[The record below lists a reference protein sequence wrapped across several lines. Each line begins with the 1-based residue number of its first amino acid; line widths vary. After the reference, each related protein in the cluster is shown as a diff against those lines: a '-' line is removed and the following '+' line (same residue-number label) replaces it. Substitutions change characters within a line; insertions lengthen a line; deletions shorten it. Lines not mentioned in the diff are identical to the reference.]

1 VGPEELPNDS
11 SPPRDP
17 LTGLPLRQGFLD
29 AFAARPEKSG
39 AAVFC
44 MDIDGMR
51 ALNDSEGR
59 QTGDAVIAASG
70 AAAADALD
78 TGPVVARDG
87 PDSFAFFVP
96 ELTRDAAAAVAEDV
110 SSRASSAASTVAGR
124 LVTLSVGVALW
135 TEDPAGPSELLG
147 AARRAA
153 RSAREGGNGRTVFAA
168 DLPPLEGPDLVL
180 EGLPCPVLVGRDR
193 EVENFRSRLE
203 RSHEEP
209 GFLFVR
215 GEAGSGKTRLLRD
228 CLSIA
233 REEGAAAGY
242 CACRPTDPAMPFAV
256 LARALTEYADA
267 ELEARDSLL
276 TDLSREEIEV
286 VVPLFSRAGA
296 PLFFGGR
303 GAPKSAAVP
312 EKRRSLAASGFLGI
326 LRSAAEGRELA
337 LLLDEMTWLDA
348 ASLTVL
354 RRAADER
361 ALGLVVVGAFNERSA
376 RDAGGRLRPAAALFQ
391 ARGSASNVWETR
403 LRKLGPDDAARMV
416 SGIVPDRP
424 EDDALDKALFG
435 VTGGNP
441 LFLEGLLRRLAIHR
455 QVSGR
460 GETAKLSLDPAQ
472 VPRTLDALLDETV
485 AVLPD
490 ELAHTAMAAAAA
502 GEPVGPTELADALG
516 LSVAEC
522 QGSVDWL
529 LRLRLF
535 EPPLPGGQAV
545 SPASTR
551 IAERIVER
559 AEPDFLELVHAAYAE
574 GAAAAGRQAAEAYH
588 LGFTADAEA
597 AERARAAAREEALE
611 AWSETDEAYE
621 GPSPTSSSAARPS
634 PAPAT
639 PATPA
644 APVGAGE
651 DAAWRPPVADSGGE
665 PLKGDPPG
673 PADATPSAPP
683 SARSKGITARFEATG
698 QFPKADGSPPPAS
711 GTPPPDTSTPT
722 PTPTSSPSPS
732 LSSGA
737 PVAGDEGAAE
747 TLPAASDRAEEAAPP
762 REATPPTGAQVAETQ
777 PSRPELDALGPEEI
791 LDVEGIPPGGGP
803 IRIGD
808 EGHAR
813 HVLAAL
819 DDLLER
825 NERATAS
832 AVIWRV
838 FAAFEVEDGDGRKRL
853 ARLLSEIE
861 QRIWRTMVVEAYKA
875 LEDTLDREI
884 KREEDP
890 ETLDLLAQSAARA
903 VHAFLLA
910 GQYSRIARL
919 GRRLTRLESGAG
931 KVALGH
937 LARTDFFDLL
947 MSDLA
952 SESTER
958 SLGALEAL
966 EPVGSAVQ
974 DRLADVVRTSPDY
987 RLRHLAA
994 KALCSSGSGGGVRA
1008 IAQIMDDM
1016 PEEEY
1021 ENIISVVDALG
1032 LELDIAEDEIV
1043 AALNYPSERVRR
1055 AAVSVA
1061 YRMPSASA
1069 LGILQH
1075 AIDDGGALG
1084 GVRTLH
1090 AIGELRLVAALPIVH
1105 KQLVDSRDPE
1115 VIRAGARALGR
1126 MAADPDVPALRAV
1139 KLLGKVL
1146 ERLPTVSKDEE
1157 GEHAALATVWAL
1169 GQYSL
1174 PEARESIGSAK
1185 GYPSVKVAAAAAKEL
1200 ASGPGDGA

>member
-1 VGPEELPNDS
+1 
-11 SPPRDP
+11 
-17 LTGLPLRQGFLD
+17 
-29 AFAARPEKSG
+29 
-39 AAVFC
+39 
-44 MDIDGMR
+44 
-51 ALNDSEGR
+51 
-59 QTGDAVIAASG
+59 
-70 AAAADALD
+70 
-78 TGPVVARDG
+78 
-87 PDSFAFFVP
+87 
-96 ELTRDAAAAVAEDV
+96 
-110 SSRASSAASTVAGR
+110 
-124 LVTLSVGVALW
+124 
-135 TEDPAGPSELLG
+135 
-147 AARRAA
+147 
-153 RSAREGGNGRTVFAA
+153 
-168 DLPPLEGPDLVL
+168 
-180 EGLPCPVLVGRDR
+180 
-193 EVENFRSRLE
+193 
-203 RSHEEP
+203 
-209 GFLFVR
+209 VR
-215 GEAGSGKTRLLRD
+215 GEAGSGKTRLLREF
-228 CLSIA
+228 LSIA
-233 REEGAAAGY
+233 RAEGTAAGH
-242 CACRPTDPAMPFAV
+242 CSCRPTDPLMPFAV
-256 LARALTEYADA
+256 LARALADYADA

-276 TDLSREEIEV
+276 SDLSREEIEV

-312 EKRRSLAASGFLGI
+312 EKRRSLAASGFLGM
-326 LRSAAEGRELA
+326 LRSTAEGREMA
-337 LLLDEMTWLDA
+337 LLLDEVTWLDA

-354 RRAADER
+354 RRAADEK

-376 RDAGGRLRPAAALFQ
+376 RDGGGRLRPAAALFQ

-403 LRKLGPDDAARMV
+403 LRKLGPADAARMV
-416 SGIVPDRP
+416 SGILPGRP

-455 QVSGR
+455 QVTGR
-460 GETAKLSLDPAQ
+460 GEAVALALDPAQ
-472 VPRTLDALLDETV
+472 VPRTLDAVLDETI
-485 AVLPD
+485 AVLPG
-490 ELAHTAMAAAAA
+490 ELAHAAMAAAAA
-502 GEPVGPTELADALG
+502 GGPVGPAELADALG
-516 LSVAEC
+516 LPVAEC

-529 LRLRLF
+529 LRLKLF
-535 EPPLPGGQAV
+535 ETSSPSGQAV

-551 IAERIVER
+551 IAERIIAH
-559 AEPDFLELVHAAYAE
+559 AENDFLELVHAAYAE
-574 GAAAAGRQAAEAYH
+574 GAAAAGRPAEEAYH

-597 AERARAAAREEALE
+597 AERALARAQEEALD
-611 AWSETDEAYE
+611 AWSETDHAREV
-621 GPSPTSSSAARPS
+621 PSPSSTSAAGPQLTPS
-634 PAPAT
+634 TPVT

-644 APVGAGE
+644 EAGE
-651 DAAWRPPVADSGGE
+651 GAAWRPPAPDSGGE
-665 PLKGDPPG
+665 PLKGDPSG
-673 PADATPSAPP
+673 PTDAPPSAPR
-683 SARSKGITARFEATG
+683 SARSKGITARFEASVQSPQT
-698 QFPKADGSPPPAS
+698 DGSPPPS
-711 GTPPPDTSTPT
+711 PGTPPPETSTPT
-722 PTPTSSPSPS
+722 PTPTPASSSSSSTSSSRGSPVV
-732 LSSGA
+732 GDKGPTGPAGEA
-737 PVAGDEGAAE
+737 P
-747 TLPAASDRAEEAAPP
+747 PP
-762 REATPPTGAQVAETQ
+762 REATPPTGAQVAQAQ
-777 PSRPELDALGPEEI
+777 PPRLELDALGPEEI
-791 LDVEGIPPGGGP
+791 LDVKGIAPGGGP
-803 IRIGD
+803 IRITD
-808 EGHAR
+808 EDHAKQ
-813 HVLAAL
+813 VIEAL

-832 AVIWRV
+832 AVIWRI
-838 FAAFEVEDGDGRKRL
+838 FSAFEVEGKDGRKRL

-861 QRIWRTMVVEAYKA
+861 PRIWRTMVMEAYKA

-910 GQYSRIARL
+910 GQYTRIARL
-919 GRRLTRLESGAG
+919 GRRLMRLESGVG

-958 SLGALEAL
+958 SLGALAAL
-966 EPVGSAVQ
+966 EPVGVAVQ

-1021 ENIISVVDALG
+1021 QNVISVVDALG
-1032 LELDIAEDEIV
+1032 LEREIAEDEIV

-1105 KQLVDSRDPE
+1105 KQLVDSRDPA

-1126 MAADPDVPALRAV
+1126 MATDPDCPALRAV
-1139 KLLGKVL
+1139 KLLAKVL
-1146 ERLPTVSKDEE
+1146 ERLPTVSDDEE
-1157 GEHAALATVWAL
+1157 GEHAALAAVWAL

-1174 PEARESIGSAK
+1174 PEARESIESAK
-1185 GYPSVKVAAAAAKEL
+1185 GYPSVKVAAAVAKEL
-1200 ASGPGDGA
+1200 ASGSEGGA